1 MLPAGQSL
9 PAGLPVTNL
18 NPPDT
23 SKPAIRSV
31 LIALMLAIFLG
42 ALDQTIVAVSMPAI
56 SAQFKDVSLLAWV
69 ISGYMVAMTVAV
81 PIYGKLGDL
90 YGRRKLM
97 LFGMGLF
104 TLASLFC
111 GIAQSMEQLVLA
123 RIIQGIGAGG
133 MISVSQAII
142 GDIVPPRE
150 RGRYQGY
157 FSSMYAVASVA
168 GPVLGGYMT
177 EYLSWR
183 WVFLINLPLG
193 VGAWLVANRTLV
205 GLPVPHRK
213 PVIDY
218 LGTLLMILGLT
229 ALLLGITEVGQ
240 GHSWRSG
247 EVLALLLCAV
257 LGLALFVGHERRA
270 PEPLLPMHLFANRN
284 AVLCWCTIFFTS
296 FQAISLIVLMPL
308 RFQSVTGAGAD
319 SAALHLL
326 PLAMGLPMGAYY
338 AGRRTSVTGRYK
350 PMILTGA
357 ALTPLAILGMA
368 FSSPHAVV
376 LSSLFMLLSGI
387 AAGMQFPTSLVG
399 TQNSV
404 AQRDI
409 GVATSTTNLFRSL
422 GGAVGVALMSA
433 LLLALLQDSSFAHLT
448 GASLIGEGH
457 SGNVLLD
464 GLNAAPG
471 DAQDALRGELLLTFR
486 HLLMV
491 SAAVSLLGLAAAI
504 AMPNMLLRGREDRAV

>member
-1 MLPAGQSL
+1 MSH
-9 PAGLPVTNL
+9 L
-18 NPPDT
+18 NPPQT
-23 SKPAIRSV
+23 PKPAIRSV

-111 GIAQSMEQLVLA
+111 GLAQSMEQLVLA
-123 RIIQGIGAGG
+123 RIVQGIGAGG

-193 VGAWLVANRTLV
+193 LGAWLVAHRTLV
-205 GLPVPHRK
+205 GLPVPQRK

-218 LGTLLMILGLT
+218 LGTVLLILGLT
-229 ALLLGITEVGQ
+229 ALLLGITEFGQ
-240 GHSWRSG
+240 GHSWRSV
-247 EVLALLLCAV
+247 EVSGLLIGALLAL
-257 LGLALFVGHERRA
+257 GLFVRHEHRA
-270 PEPLLPMHLFANRN
+270 REPLLPMHLFANRA
-284 AVLCWCTIFFTS
+284 AVLCWCTVFFTS
-296 FQAISLIVLMPL
+296 FQAISLVVLMPL
-308 RFQSVTGAGAD
+308 RFQSVTGEGAD

-326 PLAMGLPMGAYY
+326 PLAIGLPIGAYC
-338 AGRRTSVTGRYK
+338 AGRLTSVTGRYK
-350 PMILTGA
+350 PMILSGA
-357 ALTPLAILGMA
+357 LLMPISILGMA
-368 FSSPHAVV
+368 YSPPEALL
-376 LSSLFMLLSGI
+376 LSSLCMLLSGI
-387 AAGMQFPTSLVG
+387 AGGMQFPTSLVG
-399 TQNSV
+399 AQNSV
-404 AQRDI
+404 EQRDI
-409 GVATSTTNLFRSL
+409 GVATSTTSLFRSL

-433 LLLALLQDSSFAHLT
+433 LLLALLQDSGFAHL
-448 GASLIGEGH
+448 ASTSLMAEGS

-471 DAQDALRGELLLTFR
+471 DAQNALRAELLLTFR

-504 AMPNMLLRGREDRAV
+504 AMPNSLLRGREDKAR